1 VQGPKP
7 KEILLW
13 QDPMPEVRFKARE
26 GHQLRYSVGLRMS
39 RLISRSVGSS
49 GGRLLPPNAQGGD
62 EGGGGSGGEKVFFDD
77 GRVRVTESLVT
88 IGHPWNKAFA
98 VREITSVT
106 YGKNRSNDLG
116 ASILRSVGW
125 LALGLGLLVGVAG
138 FWPGMVFGLFMGV
151 SLLIGSRKKEA
162 PYSVTLSTGGFWETE
177 YLSSKSLE
185 WCEAVASAVQQAIA
199 YKPGPPSNDG
209 GQFIPVPQSRLRN

>member
-1 VQGPKP
+1 MSQGVIEDKGMQ
-7 KEILLW
+7 KTKL
-13 QDPMPEVRFKARE
+13 V
-26 GHQLRYSVGLRMS
+26 
-39 RLISRSVGSS
+39 SRSGGGLG
-49 GGRLLPPNAQGGD
+49 GGRVPAPGD
-62 EGGGGSGGEKVFFDD
+62 GGGGGGGGEKVFFDD
-77 GRVRVTESLVT
+77 GQVRVTESLVT

-106 YGKNRSNDLG
+106 HGKNKSNDLG

-125 LALGLGLLVGVAG
+125 LALGLGLLVGLAG
-138 FWPGMVFGLFMGV
+138 FWPGLVFGLFMGV

-199 YKPGPPSNDG
+199 YKPEPPSNDG
-209 GQFIPVPQSRLRN
+209 GQFIPGPQSRLRN

>member
-1 VQGPKP
+1 MSQ
-7 KEILLW
+7 
-13 QDPMPEVRFKARE
+13 VRFKTQE
-26 GHQLRYSVGLRMS
+26 GHQLRYSVGLSMS
-39 RLISRSVGSS
+39 RLISCSVGSS
-49 GGRLLPPNAQGGD
+49 GGRTLPPNEQGGD
-62 EGGGGSGGEKVFFDD
+62 EGGGGGEKVFFDD
-77 GRVRVTESLVT
+77 GQVRVTESLVT

-138 FWPGMVFGLFMGV
+138 FIPGLVFGLFMGLG
-151 SLLIGSRKKEA
+151 LLFGSHKKDA

-177 YLSSKSLE
+177 YLSRKSLE
-185 WCEAVASAVQQAIA
+185 WCEAVALAVHEAIA
-199 YKPGPPSNDG
+199 YRPEPPSNDG
-209 GQFIPVPQSRLRN
+209 GQFIPGPQSRLRN

>member
-1 VQGPKP
+1 
-7 KEILLW
+7 
-13 QDPMPEVRFKARE
+13 
-26 GHQLRYSVGLRMS
+26 MS
-39 RLISRSVGSS
+39 RS
-49 GGRLLPPNAQGGD
+49 GGGLGGGRVPDPGD

-77 GRVRVTESLVT
+77 GQVKVTESLVT

-106 YGKNRSNDLG
+106 YGKNKSNDLS

-125 LALGLGLLVGVAG
+125 LALGIGLLVGLAG
-138 FWPGMVFGLFMGV
+138 FWPGLVFGLFVGV
-151 SLLIGSRKKEA
+151 GLLLGSRKKDA
-162 PYSVTLSTGGFWETE
+162 PFSVTLSTGGFWETE

-199 YKPGPPSNDG
+199 YKSEPPSNDG
-209 GQFIPVPQSRLRN
+209 GQFIPGPQSRMRN

>member
-1 VQGPKP
+1 
-7 KEILLW
+7 
-13 QDPMPEVRFKARE
+13 
-26 GHQLRYSVGLRMS
+26 MS

-49 GGRLLPPNAQGGD
+49 GGRTLPPEEQGGD
-62 EGGGGSGGEKVFFDD
+62 EGSGGGEKVFFDD
-77 GRVRVTESLVT
+77 GQVRVTESLVT

-116 ASILRSVGW
+116 ASLLRTVGW
-125 LALGLGLLVGVAG
+125 LALGFGLLVGLAG
-138 FWPGMVFGLFMGV
+138 FWPGMVFGLFVAVG
-151 SLLIGSRKKEA
+151 LLFGSRMKDA

-199 YKPGPPSNDG
+199 HKPESPSNDG
-209 GQFIPVPQSRLRN
+209 GQFIPAPQSRLRN

>member
-1 VQGPKP
+1 
-7 KEILLW
+7 
-13 QDPMPEVRFKARE
+13 
-26 GHQLRYSVGLRMS
+26 MS
-39 RLISRSVGSS
+39 RLISCSVGSS
-49 GGRLLPPNAQGGD
+49 GGRTLPPKEQGGD
-62 EGGGGSGGEKVFFDD
+62 EGSGGEKVFFDD
-77 GRVRVTESLVT
+77 GQVRVTESLVT

-125 LALGLGLLVGVAG
+125 LALGFGLLVGVAG
-138 FWPGMVFGLFMGV
+138 LWPVGVFGLFMGV
-151 SLLIGSRKKEA
+151 SLLIGSRKKDA

-177 YLSSKSLE
+177 YLSSKSLV

-199 YKPGPPSNDG
+199 YKPEPPSNDG
-209 GQFIPVPQSRLRN
+209 GQFIPAPQSRLRN

>member
-1 VQGPKP
+1 
-7 KEILLW
+7 
-13 QDPMPEVRFKARE
+13 
-26 GHQLRYSVGLRMS
+26 MS

-49 GGRLLPPNAQGGD
+49 GGRTPPPMEQGGD
-62 EGGGGSGGEKVFFDD
+62 DGGGEKVFFDD
-77 GRVRVTESLVT
+77 GQVKVTESLVT
-88 IGHPWNKAFA
+88 IGAPWNKAFA

-125 LALGLGLLVGVAG
+125 LALGFGLLVGLAG
-138 FWPGMVFGLFMGV
+138 FWPGMVFGLFVAVG
-151 SLLIGSRKKEA
+151 LLFGSRMKDA
-162 PYSVTLSTGGFWETE
+162 PYSVTLCTGGFWETE

-199 YKPGPPSNDG
+199 YKPEPPSNDG
-209 GQFIPVPQSRLRN
+209 GNSFPLRKAG